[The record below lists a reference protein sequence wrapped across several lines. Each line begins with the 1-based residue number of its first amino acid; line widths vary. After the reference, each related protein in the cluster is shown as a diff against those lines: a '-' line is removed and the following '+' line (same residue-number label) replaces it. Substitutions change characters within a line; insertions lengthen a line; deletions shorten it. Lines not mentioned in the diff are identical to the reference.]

1 MLLLLSG
8 LIHIRKTAGR
18 GLLRAMLFP
27 IGFWLIVA
35 HLPTTPKHDGIRQ
48 LLSIYPFLGL
58 MSWLGLMGWQEK
70 LNQSPR
76 LPGRRLLQIISV
88 PAILIM
94 LALGVYRCHPFELS
108 YYNALIGGIRGAEEK
123 GFELTYY
130 LEAITPGFIK
140 RLDPY
145 LDNARTVYLM
155 PPWPL
160 LLNQYA
166 QHGVLTG
173 NFSVATLG
181 TGATIDYLLI
191 LRRRGYVSDALYK
204 AVTPLE
210 EVTYNG
216 VSLVKF
222 YESPNRLKN
231 QKN

>member
-1 MLLLLSG
+1 
-8 LIHIRKTAGR
+8 
-18 GLLRAMLFP
+18 
-27 IGFWLIVA
+27 
-35 HLPTTPKHDGIRQ
+35 
-48 LLSIYPFLGL
+48 
-58 MSWLGLMGWQEK
+58 
-70 LNQSPR
+70 
-76 LPGRRLLQIISV
+76 
-88 PAILIM
+88 
-94 LALGVYRCHPFELS
+94 
-108 YYNALIGGIRGAEEK
+108 
-123 GFELTYY
+123 
-130 LEAITPGFIK
+130 
-140 RLDPY
+140 
-145 LDNARTVYLM
+145 M